1 MGLRDV
7 PKRTYLFLI
16 VNLAL
21 IVGGVWLFAELADD
35 VAEEEK
41 FMIDQKAQQFLEHI
55 SSPTADRIFAFVTDL
70 GSVNFITVSSI
81 LLVILIFFIYKRRKW
96 RIFYFSVAMIGIALI
111 TQVLKNVFGRER
123 PNIFEE
129 YNGTGFSFPS
139 GHSTA
144 PMVFYGFL
152 IYLMI
157 RSQMN
162 IAIKWVMGIFL
173 ALLIFAIGFSRIYLG
188 VHFATDVFA
197 GHLLGLVWLISCI
210 LILEYT
216 LWRKKR

>member
-173 ALLIFAIGFSRIYLG
+173 ALLILRLGSAGFI
-188 VHFATDVFA
+188 
-197 GHLLGLVWLISCI
+197 
-210 LILEYT
+210 
-216 LWRKKR
+216 